1 MAVRREGKPYWAI
14 IPSGDFDADSILYR
28 FRNLEFEGDTSQLL
42 VVASQPDEFVE
53 GGVRPVVMS
62 LITRTNPQFGGPESV
77 GELLFVKYLL
87 PFQMVA
93 ILLLAAMVGAIVVT
107 QRGDIRPKP
116 GRPTRRKVSRP
127 LTSVI
132 ASQTGSS
139 PMAQDLEQLEA
150 PPPVDEPEPAGD

>member
-1 MAVRREGKPYWAI
+1 
-14 IPSGDFDADSILYR
+14 
-28 FRNLEFEGDTSQLL
+28 
-42 VVASQPDEFVE
+42 
-53 GGVRPVVMS
+53 
-62 LITRTNPQFGGPESV
+62 
-77 GELLFVKYLL
+77 
-87 PFQMVA
+87 MVA